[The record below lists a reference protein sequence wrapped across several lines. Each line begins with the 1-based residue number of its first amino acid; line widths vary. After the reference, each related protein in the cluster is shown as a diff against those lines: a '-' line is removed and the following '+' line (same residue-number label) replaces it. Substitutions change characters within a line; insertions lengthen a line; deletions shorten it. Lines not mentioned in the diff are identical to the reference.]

1 MLRVAIKLEI
11 EGFLNTSPLLGH
23 QPTGR
28 REMGFCNEVDGE
40 KWRGK
45 EKWKKYIIKLI
56 LITWFSIHE
65 LQLLLVMLYVLFYM

>member
-1 MLRVAIKLEI
+1 MD
-11 EGFLNTSPLLGH
+11 LNTSLLGH

-45 EKWKKYIIKLI
+45 EKWKKYL
-56 LITWFSIHE
+56 SHC
-65 LQLLLVMLYVLFYM
+65 Q